1 MSVVDGEES
10 RVNFAGIDA
19 LLSRSAGYS
28 VAAECLR
35 VQNAAEALDPSLRT
49 ANKVTLAPEAWSWY
63 TGAIGE
69 IAVGEMLAALGPEWF
84 VRHAVPIGA
93 GTKDVDHLVIGPGGV
108 FAINTKHHAGASIWI
123 GDHVIRV
130 NQANTGHLRD
140 AIRDSGDVAR
150 RLAAK
155 TKFSVPATPVLAMFD
170 PGSIKDGREGVTRP
184 VAVLDARLLVTWLLN
199 RPRQFSDTELSLI
212 RFAAEEPETWHV
224 DARAADTL
232 RVMQRF
238 DRLSK
243 LVGTPAKPVARQHVG
258 TAGQASASRSVR
270 ATSRRNPTR
279 STHTRSSSRPKK
291 RSAAATFGDLLKLWL
306 AVGFILAAIAAA
318 TTFVNQPCASP
329 TACALL
335 PLYEALAPLLGLA
348 SQAAIG
354 VGALATLLWLVRRIT
369 R

>member
-1 MSVVDGEES
+1 MSGVDGEES
-10 RVNFAGIDA
+10 RVDFAGIDA

-35 VQNAAEALDPSLRT
+35 VQSAAEALDPSLRT

-69 IAVGEMLAALGPEWF
+69 IAVGKILAALGPEWF

-108 FAINTKHHAGASIWI
+108 FAINTKHHAEASIWI
-123 GDHVIRV
+123 GDHVLKV
-130 NQANTGHLRD
+130 NRTNTGHLRD

-150 RLAAK
+150 RLLAK
-155 TKFSVPATPVLAMFD
+155 TGFAVPVIPILAMFD
-170 PGSIKDGREGVTRP
+170 PGSIKDGRVDVARP
-184 VAVLDARLLVTWLLN
+184 VVVLNARQLVAWLLN

-238 DRLSK
+238 DRLRR
-243 LVGTPAKPVARQHVG
+243 LVGTPAKPVRPTSPR
-258 TAGQASASRSVR
+258 TAVPSPSRRPVR
-270 ATSRRNPTR
+270 ATSRRSTTRFTNGRSRSR
-279 STHTRSSSRPKK
+279 STK
-291 RSAAATFGDLLKLWL
+291 RTAAATFGDLVKLWV
-306 AVGFILAAIAAA
+306 AIGFILAAIAAA
-318 TTFVNQPCASP
+318 TAFINQPCTAP

-335 PLYEALAPLLGLA
+335 PLYQALAPLLGLA
-348 SQAAIG
+348 TLAAIG
-354 VGALATLLWLVRRIT
+354 AGALATLLWIVRRIT